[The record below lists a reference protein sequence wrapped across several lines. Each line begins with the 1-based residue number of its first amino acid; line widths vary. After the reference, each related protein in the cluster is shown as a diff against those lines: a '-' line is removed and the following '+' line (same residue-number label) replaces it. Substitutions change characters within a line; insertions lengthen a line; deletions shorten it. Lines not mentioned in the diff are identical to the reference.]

1 MAPIVAAFAAAL
13 PLSLSGSR
21 SHLAPCAAQSQPS
34 RLTRPRR
41 AAAPARR
48 IAPAACAPGAGI
60 YAPGVAPSDVRV
72 VVFGAT
78 GYIGK
83 FVTREFASQGY
94 RVVAFTREKS
104 GVGGKDDLAAVQA
117 ALGDRVKVVTGDV
130 TDTKSVEK
138 AFEIPSDESAP
149 SATIVVSCL
158 ASRSGGIADS
168 NRIDYEAT
176 KNVLDTGRAAGAGH
190 FILLSAICVQK
201 PLLEFQRA
209 KLRFEEELAVAAEA
223 DPNFSYSI
231 VRPTAFF
238 KSLAAQVERMRK
250 GGSYIMFGD
259 GALSKCNAL
268 SEADLARFMAL
279 CATDLE
285 KRNQILPVGGPGKPV
300 TPKEQA
306 DMVFSALE
314 KQGKTVSP
322 KYTSVPIG
330 IMDVAIGALAGLSRV
345 LPPLKD
351 AAEFGRI
358 GRYYATED
366 MVGPPF
372 GQDSLEDF
380 FAAAIT
386 DGGMEGQDLGDA
398 KYF

>member
-1 MAPIVAAFAAAL
+1 MAPVVTAFATAL
-13 PLSLSGSR
+13 PLSLSGSPTLR
-21 SHLAPCAAQSQPS
+21 TS
-34 RLTRPRR
+34 RAHRPHPARATRPRHV
-41 AAAPARR
+41 AAPSEPT
-48 IAPAACAPGAGI
+48 APTACAPGAGI
-60 YAPGVAPSDVRV
+60 YAPGVAPADVRV
-72 VVFGAT
+72 IVFGAT

-83 FVTREFASQGY
+83 FVTREFARQGY
-94 RVVAFTREKS
+94 CVVAFTREKS
-104 GVGGKDDLAAVQA
+104 GVGAKDDLSAVQA
-117 ALGDRVKVVTGDV
+117 AFGDGVRVVTGDV
-130 TDTKSVEK
+130 TDAKSVEK
-138 AFEIPSDESAP
+138 AFETVVDEPAP
-149 SATIVVSCL
+149 AATIVVSCL
-158 ASRSGGIADS
+158 ASRTGGIADS

-176 KNVLDTGRAAGAGH
+176 KNVLDSGRAAGAGH

-209 KLRFEEELAVAAEA
+209 KLRFEEELAAAAEA
-223 DPNFSYSI
+223 DSGFSYSI

-238 KSLAAQVERMRK
+238 KSLAAQVERLRK

-259 GALSKCNAL
+259 GAMSKCNAL

-279 CATDLE
+279 CATDPE

-306 DMVFSALE
+306 DMVFAALE
-314 KQGKTVSP
+314 KQGKPRSP

-366 MVGPPF
+366 MVGPQF

-380 FAAAIT
+380 FAAAIS